1 MFSSVAEMKRELV
14 PGTKIQM
21 TYHRH
26 DRAGAL
32 SLVGAV
38 RTVTRANTV
47 DLMIETVRP
56 DGEVVESHMGW
67 PKLAEVRFE
76 ENGWTILGPDGED
89 FMSYVVVDTP

>member
-1 MFSSVAEMKRELV
+1 MFASVAEMKRELV
-14 PGTKIQM
+14 PGTKIRM
-21 TYHRH
+21 TFHRH
-26 DRAGAL
+26 DRPGSG

-67 PKLAEVRFE
+67 PSRDKVRFD

-89 FMSYVVVDTP
+89 FMSYVVVDAS